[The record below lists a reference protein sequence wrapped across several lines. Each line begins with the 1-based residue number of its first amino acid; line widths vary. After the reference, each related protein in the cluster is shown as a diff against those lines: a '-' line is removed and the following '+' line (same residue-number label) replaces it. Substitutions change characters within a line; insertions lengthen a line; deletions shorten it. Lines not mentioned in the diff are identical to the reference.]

1 MDARNAWNAERD
13 GPVPPAAFR
22 QALGRFGSGVTV
34 VSIANGD
41 AYHAMTANAFMSIS
55 LDPPLVAISVAR
67 KARMHGYLAEGSR
80 IGISVLSEFQ
90 QALGLHFGG
99 RPDPHLVPGVDW
111 EQGVPVMAGSA
122 AA

>member
-1 MDARNAWNAERD
+1 MHPLNAWSADQN
-13 GPVPPAAFR
+13 GPVPAATFR

-34 VSIANGD
+34 VSVANGD

-55 LDPPLVAISVAR
+55 LAPPLVAISVAR
-67 KARMHGYLAEGSR
+67 KARMHGCLAEGSR

-99 RPDPHLVPGVDW
+99 R
-111 EQGVPVMAGSA
+111 
-122 AA
+122 